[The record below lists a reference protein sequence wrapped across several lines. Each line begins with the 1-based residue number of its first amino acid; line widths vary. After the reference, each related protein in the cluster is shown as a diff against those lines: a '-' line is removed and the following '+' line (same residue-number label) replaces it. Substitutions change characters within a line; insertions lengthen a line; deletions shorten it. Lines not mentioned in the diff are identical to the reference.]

1 MLNDHA
7 LLPITRHSN
16 APCEHVPP
24 SLPTAHTLAPRTA
37 IIRAQGTRRFTRVQ
51 EECARWEPA
60 TAVACGPRASPL
72 RPRCSTR
79 RARFLPRSAFAHE
92 SVTHVRVTRG
102 TSLPTVHTFQHHRS
116 RYGAHPAI
124 APVATVHIP
133 ASFQPLRCTP
143 GIVPVATVHTWAS
156 FRSLRRTPGH
166 RRGRYGT
173 HPGIVQA
180 AACRTNEILPTCPIL
195 FQRPQVDH
203 LFTIFYTALTWG
215 FINPLIRYR
224 IHFSFLMGKVGKI
237 ARRSFDFALQPPET
251 GLRSPLAQQIALRL
265 PYTCTL

>member
-16 APCEHVPP
+16 APYEHVPP
-24 SLPTAHTLAPRTA
+24 SPPTAHALEPRIA
-37 IIRAQGTRRFTRVQ
+37 IIRAQGTRGLIRVQ
-51 EECARWEPA
+51 EKCARWEPA

-92 SVTHVRVTRG
+92 SAAHVRVTVG

-116 RYGAHPAI
+116 RYDAHPAI

-133 ASFQPLRCTP
+133 ASFRPLRCTP

-156 FRSLRRTPGH
+156 FRSLRRTSQH
-166 RRGRYGT
+166 RPCRRMPHKCNLADFS
-173 HPGIVQA
+173 HPFSK
-180 AACRTNEILPTCPIL
+180 TSN
-195 FQRPQVDH
+195 RPPFHHCLHRVY
-203 LFTIFYTALTWG
+203 LEFY
-215 FINPLIRYR
+215 NPS
-224 IHFSFLMGKVGKI
+224 HSV
-237 ARRSFDFALQPPET
+237 
-251 GLRSPLAQQIALRL
+251 
-265 PYTCTL
+265 